1 MGVWALSVH
10 SPPCNTGPSQ
20 LTSIPSMIIQVLMNA
35 PLRPLTYVDLLMS
48 MAMILIGRRE
58 WVTHRAEELGQIQTT
73 QPSASVSISTTGAD
87 SGTFYTFLG
96 PIQVN

>member
-1 MGVWALSVH
+1 M
-10 SPPCNTGPSQ
+10 T
-20 LTSIPSMIIQVLMNA
+20 A

-48 MAMILIGRRE
+48 MATISIGRKE

-87 SGTFYTFLG
+87 SGTFYTFLD
-96 PIQVN
+96 PSR

>member
-1 MGVWALSVH
+1 
-10 SPPCNTGPSQ
+10 
-20 LTSIPSMIIQVLMNA
+20 MNA

-73 QPSASVSISTTGAD
+73 QPSASVSISTTEAD

-96 PIQVN
+96 SIQI